1 MKFSFK
7 ARNNEGKVLSGTV
20 EALNQVEAASV
31 LQQKGLVPVQVVT
44 YISGTRSFDELKRVW
59 EGANQK
65 DLVILFRQM
74 AALISAKVPVLNSL
88 RTIQYQTD
96 NHYLRSVL
104 KNIADSVEDGTPLSE
119 GMSKYPLVF
128 SPLVVSMIRSGEVS
142 GNLQN
147 AINHVADTIEKNYDL
162 TSKIRGALF
171 YPSFVIAAAF
181 IIGFIVI
188 TFILPKITT
197 MIKEL
202 NVEAPWYTKV
212 VMSVGDFMAS
222 YWWAVLIVLIA
233 AAASFWYYVQSEAGR
248 KEWDIWKL
256 KLPIIGSMF
265 RSIYIARFSDN
276 LSILLTSGIPLVRSL
291 IIVSN
296 VVNNFVMQGV
306 ILRAADEVKKGGSIS
321 SVFRKSPEIPPIVS
335 QMVEIGEESG
345 QLSETL
351 KSTSDFYTRE
361 VDNKARNLTTMIEPV
376 LIVILG
382 IGVAILVFA
391 VLLPIYSIV
400 NQL

>member
-1 MKFSFK
+1 M
-7 ARNNEGKVLSGTV
+7 GGTV
-20 EALNQVEAASV
+20 EALNQTEAAAV
-31 LQQKGLVPVQVVT
+31 LQQKGLVPIQ
-44 YISGTRSFDELKRVW
+44 ISAYMSGGRSFDELKRVW

-88 RTIQYQTD
+88 RTIEYQTD
-96 NHYLRSVL
+96 NSFLRSVL
-104 KNIADSVEDGTPLSE
+104 KSVADDVEDGTPLSE

-142 GNLQN
+142 GNLQT

-171 YPSFVIAAAF
+171 YPAFVIAAAL

-188 TFILPKITT
+188 TFILPKITI

-212 VMSVGDFMAS
+212 VMGVGDFMSS
-222 YWWAVLIVLIA
+222 YWWAVLIVIIA
-233 AAASFWYYVQSEAGR
+233 AVAAFWYYVQSEAGR
-248 KEWDIWKL
+248 KEWDVWKL
-256 KLPIIGSMF
+256 KMPVIGSMF
-265 RSIYIARFSDN
+265 RAIYLARFSDN
-276 LSILLTSGIPLVRSL
+276 LSVLLTSGIPLVRSL

-296 VVNNFVMQGV
+296 VVNNFVIQGV

-351 KSTSDFYTRE
+351 RSTADFYTRE
-361 VDNKARNLTTMIEPV
+361 VDNKARNLTTMIEPM
-376 LIVILG
+376 LIVVLG

-391 VLLPIYSIV
+391 VLLPIYGIV